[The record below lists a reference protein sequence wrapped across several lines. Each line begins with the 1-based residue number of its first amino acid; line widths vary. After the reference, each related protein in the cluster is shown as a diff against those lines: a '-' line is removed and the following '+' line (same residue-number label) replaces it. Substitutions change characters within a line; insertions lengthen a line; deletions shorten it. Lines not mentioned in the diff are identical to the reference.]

1 MSKDWIIDDAYF
13 GKIKKLP
20 WRGDVIKQ
28 FINDV
33 VYEHPNW
40 GVLLKNL
47 SDLYVLVASF
57 DAQSLLKDGEK
68 TWKEIMN
75 KENYDI
81 LEKNK
86 QLVIAYMLVKEDD
99 ENIHYI
105 ELFDTVVRK
114 NNLGY
119 YMINKYKKNKDYA
132 VSLIPQTIIGTSA
145 KYWAKILGVIDVI
158 DDKVVFKRNLIDDF
172 IEIRDINPEEISWN
186 YLYDLCDEDA
196 EPVSTENL
204 QPE

>member
-1 MSKDWIIDDAYF
+1 
-13 GKIKKLP
+13 
-20 WRGDVIKQ
+20 
-28 FINDV
+28 
-33 VYEHPNW
+33 
-40 GVLLKNL
+40 
-47 SDLYVLVASF
+47 
-57 DAQSLLKDGEK
+57 
-68 TWKEIMN
+68 MN

-81 LEKNK
+81 LKKNK
-86 QLVIAYMLVKEDD
+86 QLIIAYMLVKEDD

-158 DDKVVFKRNLIDDF
+158 DDKVVVKRNLIDDF

-196 EPVSTENL
+196 
-204 QPE
+204 